1 MIDLKAELSISDD
14 LQAALDE
21 QTRLDAT
28 LADVFVAGV
37 SSWNGLSG
45 DVEYTA
51 PVTSVNG
58 QTGDVTVSTAEA
70 LIGTTDEIT
79 PTQVYNAVSTG
90 LPISLTHHDEGY
102 GNVTFTNFDIIDDL
116 DYVISTVMVYTNS
129 DNGVYH
135 NTTLIGN
142 NDGWEFWVE
151 VMAKASSIPTVPTD
165 VSAFNN
171 DANYITAAQAPVQSV
186 NGQTGT
192 VNISI
197 PVVPT
202 NISSF
207 NNDAGYATETW
218 VGQQGYLTSAPV
230 SSVNGQTGAVVI
242 SVPTKTS
249 DLNND
254 SNYITAAGAPVQ
266 SVNGQTGSVVLSIPT
281 VPTNVSAF
289 NNDAGYLT
297 LSDLPIYGGEVS

>member
-1 MIDLKAELSISDD
+1 MIELHARLSVDDD
-14 LQAALDE
+14 LHAALEDNNVLRSSVDNI
-21 QTRLDAT
+21 T
-28 LADVFVAGV
+28 VAGV
-37 SSWNGLSG
+37 TSWNGLSG
-45 DVEYTA
+45 AVEYTA

-116 DYVISTVMVYTNS
+116 DYVISTVMVYTNG

-142 NDGWEFWVE
+142 NDGWEFGVE
-151 VMAKASSIPTVPTD
+151 AMAKASSIPTVPTD

-197 PVVPT
+197 PIVPT
-202 NISSF
+202 NVSAF
-207 NNDAGYATETW
+207 NNDA
-218 VGQQGYLTSAPV
+218 GYLTSAPV
-230 SSVNGQTGAVVI
+230 TSVNGQTGAVVI

-254 SNYITAAGAPVQ
+254 NNFITASGAPVQ
-266 SVNGQTGSVVLSIPT
+266 SVNGQTGAVVLSIPT
-281 VPTNVSAF
+281 VPSNVSSF

-297 LSDLPIYGGEVS
+297 LSTLPVYDGGVS

>member
-1 MIDLKAELSISDD
+1 MIDLKAELSTSAD
-14 LQAALDE
+14 LNATLDE
-21 QTRLDAT
+21 QTRLDAA
-28 LADVFVAGV
+28 LADVLVAGV
-37 SSWNGLSG
+37 TSWNGLSG

-79 PTQVYNAVSTG
+79 PAQVYNAVSTG

-102 GNVTFTNFDIIDDL
+102 GNVVFTNFDIIDDL
-116 DYVISTVMVYTNS
+116 DYVISTVMVYTNN

-142 NDGWEFWVE
+142 DDGWEFGVE
-151 VMAKASSIPTVPTD
+151 IMAKASSIPTVPTD

-171 DANYITAAQAPVQSV
+171 DANYITAAGAPVQSV

-202 NISSF
+202 NVSAF
-207 NNDAGYATETW
+207 NNDAGYI
-218 VGQQGYLTSAPV
+218 TSAPV
-230 SSVNGQTGAVVI
+230 SSVNGQTGAVVL
-242 SVPTKTS
+242 T
-249 DLNND
+249 
-254 SNYITAAGAPVQ
+254 
-266 SVNGQTGSVVLSIPT
+266 IPT
-281 VPTNVSAF
+281 VPTNVSSF
-289 NNDAGYLT
+289 NNDAEYLT
-297 LSDLPIYGGEVS
+297 LSTLPVYDGGVS